1 MIRLTEEQAEIYI
14 PLHEDFTGATIEDC
28 DYFYL
33 APSERGEG
41 WEKVIYYTGR
51 RWKDIVSDTEGS
63 QYIYVL
69 SNKSMPGIYKIG
81 FTKGD
86 PKKRAKQISSSTG
99 VPQPFE
105 VEFSFKCFNGLQL
118 EVPDERVRAWRSVD
132 RFSSVWV
139 DTPPRCGGW
148 MIWRCSTSRPCTSGW
163 MYPPWRRW
171 RVRWAPR
178 DTASGS

>member
-1 MIRLTEEQAEIYI
+1 MDTMIRLTEEQAEIYI

-51 RWKDIVSDTEGS
+51 RWKDIASDTEGS
-63 QYIYVL
+63 QHIYVL

-118 EVPDERVRAWRSVD
+118 EGEIHNYLKKYQINKRREFFQMKKEEAVEAIKLLGERYQ
-132 RFSSVWV
+132 
-139 DTPPRCGGW
+139 G
-148 MIWRCSTSRPCTSGW
+148 
-163 MYPPWRRW
+163 
-171 RVRWAPR
+171 
-178 DTASGS
+178 